1 MNSLMR
7 MTMGVVL
14 VNAVAVTCVAETQGI
29 ELYEQTPPN
38 KAVLVLA
45 KRDLFTKLVNDV
57 NKDRD
62 KIDKALTAALCRPDM
77 IRKGVTLYSM
87 NLKLAAAS
95 FKFLDHDSF
104 QIDLADNYCYFRST
118 QPTALGKYA
127 DPAFEVHF
135 SVRLHVNLQLPTV
148 DDPRVAVKKA
158 TVSIPH
164 LQIKGRDVVADLG
177 IIVTNV
183 IEFFTKKLTGK
194 GIIEKTMQK
203 YLPIDVTKKLDSQLK
218 PVNAEL
224 ARLVKQGVRP
234 TARLK
239 GQQLAITVVVSQQ
252 AITNATN
259 AVEKEVSTHRL
270 RKRKPVT
277 TDASPSP
284 STNDQ

>member
-1 MNSLMR
+1 MNALKR
-7 MTMGVVL
+7 LTLGVVL
-14 VNAVAVTCVAETQGI
+14 VNAAAVTCQAETQGI
-29 ELYEQTPPN
+29 EVYEQTPPN

-45 KRDLFTKLVNDV
+45 KHDLFTQLVNGV

-95 FKFLDHDSF
+95 FKFLNQDSF
-104 QIDLADNYCYFRST
+104 QIDMPDNYCYFRST

-135 SVRLHVNLQLPTV
+135 SVRLHVTLQLPTV
-148 DDPRVAVKKA
+148 EDPRIAVKKA

-177 IIVTNV
+177 VIVTNV

-203 YLPIDVTKKLDSQLK
+203 YLPVDVTKKLDSQLK
-218 PVNAEL
+218 PVNAEI
-224 ARLVKQGVRP
+224 AKLVKQGVKP
-234 TARLK
+234 SARLK

-259 AVEKEVSTHRL
+259 AVENEVSNHRS

-277 TDASPSP
+277 ADASPSP
-284 STNDQ
+284 SSNDQ

>member
-1 MNSLMR
+1 MNALKR
-7 MTMGVVL
+7 LTLGVVL
-14 VNAVAVTCVAETQGI
+14 VNAAAFTCLAETQGI
-29 ELYEQTPPN
+29 EVYEQTPPN

-45 KRDLFTKLVNDV
+45 KRDLFTQLVNSV

-95 FKFLDHDSF
+95 FKFLNQDSF
-104 QIDLADNYCYFRST
+104 QIDMPDNYCYFRST

-135 SVRLHVNLQLPTV
+135 SVRLHVTLQLPTV
-148 DDPRVAVKKA
+148 EDPRIAVKKA

-164 LQIKGRDVVADLG
+164 LQVKGRDVVADLG
-177 IIVTNV
+177 VIVTNV

-218 PVNAEL
+218 PVNAEI
-224 ARLVKQGVRP
+224 AKLVKQGVKP

-239 GQQLAITVVVSQQ
+239 GQQLAVTVVVSQQ

-259 AVEKEVSTHRL
+259 AVENEVSNHRS
-270 RKRKPVT
+270 RKRKPAT
-277 TDASPSP
+277 ADAPQTPSG
-284 STNDQ
+284 NDQ